1 MINQNVKDQNFNKN
15 NHLIGEK
22 SPYLLEHA
30 HNLVDWYPWSE
41 EAFEKA
47 RLEDKPIFLSIG
59 YSTCHWCHVFQKESF
74 NDAEV
79 AKILN
84 ENFISIKV
92 DREERPD
99 LDKTYMLI
107 CQLLTGSGGWPL
119 SIFMTHDK
127 KPFFAGTYFPKE
139 SRFGRVGFKDLL
151 INIVDLWG
159 HKKNEIINSSN
170 KIITAVKQISLKSIG
185 PSLDKNILEKSL
197 ELLKSSYDGINGG
210 FGRAPKFPVPQNLLF
225 LLRMWNRTKNPFILE
240 IISTTLKKMR
250 MGGIY
255 DQVGFGF
262 HRYSVDSEWLVP
274 HFEKM
279 LYDQALLAMVYLE
292 TFQVIKNEEFATTA
306 IEILE
311 YLIRDMRDEN
321 GGFYSAEDADSEGE
335 EGKFYMWTTKELKD
349 VLTTEEYEI
358 VEKVFNVKVEGNFLE
373 EATKM
378 QIGKNILHMIKD
390 FDALSDEL
398 KMSRKS
404 LEEKINAIR
413 KKLFNIREK
422 RVKPH
427 KDMKI
432 LTDWNGLVI
441 AALAKAGNILGE
453 DEYVEIAKKTAN
465 FFIKEMRTPDGKLMH
480 SYFKGHK
487 SSQVY
492 LDDHAF
498 FTWGLL
504 NLYEATLELKFLIN
518 AIELINDQID
528 LFWDEDNGG
537 FFFTPKGAEKL
548 ILRQKESYD
557 GAIPSGNSVSL
568 LNLIRVSMLIG
579 DNDLKEKAHLLIQ
592 NFSEEILNAP
602 TAHVFFLLALD
613 KLLGP
618 SYVVVIRFGD
628 DKEKAA
634 ELIKSLRSKF
644 LPHMELTRSFKEGNA
659 LEVEKLKKYPIS
671 NWINNGD
678 AMAFICSEKECLAP
692 TNDLKKIFTIIAPEW
707 KNKSEVKQS

>member
-644 LPHMELTRSFKEGNA
+644 LPHMELTRSFEEGNA